1 MTSIL
6 KDLYRLKV
14 MQIKEWPN
22 KDIKR
27 RVQLLNSF
35 KINTVLDIGASIGQY
50 GHYMR
55 TFGYKGKIISFEPL
69 REPYKKL
76 QKMSA
81 GDRNWTTVPIALGD
95 TDGEAEINVAG
106 NSYSSSIMEMTTAHT
121 DVAPHAAYVGKE
133 KISISRLDTI
143 FNDYYRE
150 EDRVFMKIDTQGF
163 EKNVLE
169 GAERSLEKIIGIQVE
184 MSLVPLYKGGMLM
197 VDMIQYLN
205 QKGFTL
211 FALENGFSN
220 KRSGQVLQADG
231 LFFKTNRQQVDQ

>member
-50 GHYMR
+50 GDYMR

-95 TDGEAEINVAG
+95 MDGEAEINVAG

-133 KISISRLDTI
+133 KIRISRLDTI
-143 FNDYYRE
+143 FNDFYKE

-169 GAERSLEKIIGIQVE
+169 GAEKSLEKIIGVQVE

-197 VDMIQYLN
+197 VEMIQYLD

-220 KRSGQVLQADG
+220 KKTGQVLQADG
-231 LFFKTNRQQVDQ
+231 LFFRNR